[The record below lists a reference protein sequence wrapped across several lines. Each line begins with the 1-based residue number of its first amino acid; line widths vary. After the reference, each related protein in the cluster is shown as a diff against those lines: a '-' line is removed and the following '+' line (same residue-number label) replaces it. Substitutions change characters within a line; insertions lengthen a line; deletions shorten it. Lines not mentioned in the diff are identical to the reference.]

1 MSAPAPELPDAERRQ
16 TELLQALAET
26 INASLDID
34 AVLQRVTEAAR
45 ELCRSDVAR
54 VAVREPTSDMFVFRY
69 ATGARASG
77 SATRHVTV
85 RGGLPGEVVA
95 TGQAVRSADIMKD
108 VRTASGSPRVA
119 PAEDVRSVLIVPIR
133 IRDRV
138 EGLIE
143 VDNRAV
149 RPFGD
154 REEAAL
160 RRLAEHAAVAIRNSQ
175 SFAEQERQD
184 LLERQGAA
192 QAEAD
197 EAHRRLRFLG
207 EASTLLARS
216 LDYEATLQSLARL
229 AVPALADMCMIDMLA
244 DDGTIR
250 RVAAAHANPDL
261 APLVTTIQQRFPPDP
276 KGRHPVATVLR
287 TGRSEMVAELTE
299 EVLATIAPDPEHR
312 QIARALAYTSFIV
325 VPLVA
330 RGRTLGALSLVSG
343 ESGRHYTNADFALA
357 EDLARRAA
365 LAVDNARLY
374 TESEQRRRIAEALT
388 ATGRLLSQTLS
399 VEDVA
404 QRVVSSARDLIGAAC
419 VIVYRVTPD
428 TRGYAPLAFAGNPGP
443 RERFTI
449 PAGMG
454 SVGLAVSER
463 RTVMTLDLITDSRFV
478 LSEDVRARLRETP
491 NRACLSVPLLVQ
503 DQTIGALF
511 LCDQTGRRF
520 TDDQVKLAEAFADQA
535 AIVLNNA
542 RLHAAHEVRAERLHI
557 LAHVNRL
564 VSSSLETDEV
574 LEGISRM
581 AAEIMGIPVVTL
593 WIVDNVAGTAD
604 LRACSSERHRRD
616 YPIERLPLA
625 GNLIGDVALE
635 RRSIQVADVFADPR
649 IPVPEWYRSHGLGSV
664 VGFPIVWRQTV
675 LGVLAL
681 HSPQPFRL
689 SADDETLV
697 QMFAAQAAVAL
708 RNAELYQEAQ
718 QRQREAEAV
727 ALQAERARADAE
739 AATAELRRLQGITD
753 VTLATLGVEDLL
765 RELLSRVRSVLDVD
779 TAAVYLVDQERQV
792 LVPRATSGLEAGQS
806 EAPIP
811 LGQGFS
817 GRVAL
822 ARGAMVAEDIDQAM
836 SPPSLTRLGIRSLLG
851 APLLVGGWST
861 GIIQVGSTQ
870 PRRFSDDD
878 ARLLQLVADRVA
890 LAIENAH
897 LYEAERSARS
907 EAEAGNRA
915 KDHFLAMLAH
925 ELRNPLASIRSGFYL
940 VGQRLGND
948 PVVQRASQII
958 ERQLTHLTRLLDDL
972 LDVARITQ
980 GKIELLKVPVDLAVS
995 VAEAVEAT
1003 RSLIESRGHTIK
1015 LDLPTTPI
1023 HLEAD
1028 PTRLVQIIGNLVNNA
1043 AKYTP
1048 PHGSIT
1054 VTGRQDAGG
1063 ITLSVA
1069 DTGVGIPGEM
1079 LPRIF
1084 DLFAQVDPSPARSEG
1099 GLGIGLTLVRRLVE
1113 LHGGEISARSEG
1125 KGQGAEFIVRLPAS
1139 PLAAR
1144 GSPMPT
1150 ALPQGPSRLVLVVED
1165 NMDNAH
1171 LLQACLEFAGHRV
1184 LVCSNGADA
1193 VAIAVR
1199 ERPDVM
1205 LVDIGLP
1212 VLDGYE
1218 VARQVRAA
1226 LGPDVL
1232 LIALTGYGQPQDRR
1246 QALEVGFDR
1255 HLVKPVDPDQLTTLI
1270 AQAGPRG
1277 SAS

>member
-1 MSAPAPELPDAERRQ
+1 MSAPAPELPEAERHQ

-26 INASLDID
+26 INAPLDLD
-34 AVLQRVTEAAR
+34 AVLQRVVEAAR

-54 VAVREPTSDMFVFRY
+54 IAVREPTSDVFAFRC
-69 ATGARASG
+69 AAGARILG
-77 SATRHVTV
+77 SAKLHLTV
-85 RGGLPGEVVA
+85 GGGLPGEVVA
-95 TGQAVRSADIMKD
+95 TGHAVRSADIMKD
-108 VRTASGSPRVA
+108 ARTT
-119 PAEDVRSVLIVPIR
+119 EDVRSVLIVPIR

-143 VDNRAV
+143 VHNRMV
-149 RPFGD
+149 RPFGE
-154 REEAAL
+154 REEAVL

-175 SFAEQERQD
+175 PFAEQERRD

-192 QAEAD
+192 QAEAE

-229 AVPALADMCMIDMLA
+229 AVPALADMCVIDMLA

-261 APLVTTIQQRFPPDP
+261 APLVATVQQRFPPDP
-276 KGRHPVATVLR
+276 RGPHPVATVLR
-287 TGRSEMVAELTE
+287 TGRSQMVS
-299 EVLATIAPDPEHR
+299 EVTDEALAAIAPDPEHR
-312 QIARALAYTSFIV
+312 QIAQALSYTSFIV

-343 ESGRHYTNADFALA
+343 ESGRHYTDADFALA

-388 ATGRLLSQTLS
+388 TTGRLLSQTLS

-404 QRVVSSARDLIGAAC
+404 QRVASSVRDLVGAAC
-419 VIVYRVTPD
+419 VIVYRVAPVTG
-428 TRGYAPLAFAGNPGP
+428 GYEPLAFSGNPGP

-454 SVGLAVSER
+454 SIGLALSER
-463 RTVMTLDLITDSRFV
+463 RTVMTLDLATDPRIV
-478 LSEDVRARLRETP
+478 LDEEVRARLRETSH
-491 NRACLSVPLLVQ
+491 RACLSVPLMVQ
-503 DQTIGALF
+503 DETIGALF
-511 LCDQTGRRF
+511 LADQTGRRF
-520 TDDQVKLAEAFADQA
+520 PDDQVRLAEAFADQA
-535 AIVLNNA
+535 AVVLNNA
-542 RLHAAHEVRAERLHI
+542 RLHAAHEIRAERLRI

-564 VSSSLETDEV
+564 VSSSLEPDEV

-593 WIVDNVAGTAD
+593 WIVDNAAGTAD

-616 YPIERLPLA
+616 YPIGTLPLA
-625 GNLIGDVALE
+625 GNLIGEVALE
-635 RRSIQVADVFADPR
+635 RRSLQVADVFADERDPA
-649 IPVPEWYRSHGLGSV
+649 PEWYRRHGLSSV
-664 VGFPIVWRQTV
+664 YGFPIVWRHTV

-708 RNAELYQEAQ
+708 RNAQLYQEAQ

-727 ALQAERARADAE
+727 ALQAERARAEAE

-753 VTLATLGVEDLL
+753 VTLAPLGVEDLL
-765 RELLSRVRSVLDVD
+765 RELLNRVRSVLEVD
-779 TAAVYLVDQERQV
+779 TAAIYLVDQERQV
-792 LVPRATSGLEAGQS
+792 LVLRAASGLPAGHSQS
-806 EAPIP
+806 TIP

-822 ARGAMVAEDIDQAM
+822 ARGAMVAEDID
-836 SPPSLTRLGIRSLLG
+836 PGIRSLLG
-851 APLLVGGWST
+851 APLLIGGWST

-870 PRRFSDDD
+870 PRRFSEDD

-925 ELRNPLASIRSGFYL
+925 ELRNPLASIRAGFYL
-940 VGQRLGND
+940 VGQRLGTD
-948 PVVQRASQII
+948 PVVQRAGQII

-980 GKIELLKVPVDLAVS
+980 GKIELLKVPVDLAAS
-995 VAEAVEAT
+995 VAEAVETT
-1003 RSLIESRGHTIK
+1003 RSLIESRGHTLK
-1015 LDLPTTPI
+1015 LDLPATPI
-1023 HLEAD
+1023 GLEAD
-1028 PTRLVQIIGNLVNNA
+1028 PTRLVQIIANLVNNA

-1048 PHGSIT
+1048 PRGSIT
-1054 VTGRQDAGG
+1054 ITARQEAGWITISVT
-1063 ITLSVA
+1063 

-1113 LHGGEISARSEG
+1113 LHGGEVSVRSEG
-1125 KGQGAEFIVRLPAS
+1125 RGRGAEFTVRLPAG
-1139 PLAAR
+1139 PPVAT
-1144 GSPMPT
+1144 GSPAQP
-1150 ALPQGPSRLVLVVED
+1150 ASPGGPARSVLVVED
-1165 NMDNAH
+1165 NLDTAQ

-1184 LVCSNGADA
+1184 LVCGNGADA
-1193 VAIAVR
+1193 VALAVR

-1226 LGPDVL
+1226 LGQGVL
-1232 LIALTGYGQPQDRR
+1232 LIALTGYGQPQDRQ
-1246 QALEVGFDR
+1246 QALEAGFDR
-1255 HLVKPVDPDQLTTLI
+1255 HLVKPVDPDQLTLLI
-1270 AQAGPRG
+1270 AQAAADRP
-1277 SAS
+1277 